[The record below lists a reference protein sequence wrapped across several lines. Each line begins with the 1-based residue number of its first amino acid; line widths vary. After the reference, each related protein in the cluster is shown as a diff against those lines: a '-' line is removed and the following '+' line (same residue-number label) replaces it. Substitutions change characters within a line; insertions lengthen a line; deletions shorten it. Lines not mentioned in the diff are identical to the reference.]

1 MRHRISG
8 YGMLAEIAKRLGS
21 GWPKT
26 RARIETCFMLQPV
39 GFSIR
44 PATRDDVPTIMAFI
58 RALAEFENLTDEVT
72 ATEDELSE
80 ELFGAMPRA
89 EVLLA
94 CENGKPVG
102 FALFFHNFST
112 FLSRTG
118 LYVEDLFVLPEYR
131 GKGYGRALM
140 LQLAKTAR
148 ERGCGRFEW
157 TVLDW
162 NQPAIDFYRSL
173 GAEPMSQ
180 WIIQRVTG
188 DALVKLA
195 ERPLF
200 EDSD

>member
-1 MRHRISG
+1 M
-8 YGMLAEIAKRLGS
+8 
-21 GWPKT
+21 P
-26 RARIETCFMLQPV
+26 QPD

-44 PATRDDVPTIMAFI
+44 PATRDDVPTILAFI
-58 RALAEFENLTDEVT
+58 QALAEFENLTHEVT
-72 ATEDELSE
+72 ATEGELCE
-80 ELFGAMPRA
+80 QLFGPSPRA

-94 CENGKPVG
+94 CENGAPVA

-118 LYVEDLFVLPEYR
+118 LYVEDLFVLPEHR

-140 LQLAKTAR
+140 LQLAKLAR

-162 NQPAIDFYRSL
+162 NQRAIDFYKSL

-188 DALVKLA
+188 PALEKLA
-195 ERPLF
+195 NQPLF
-200 EDSD
+200 D

>member
-1 MRHRISG
+1 MGHRQINLDEWRSLCQATRFA
-8 YGMLAEIAKRLGS
+8 LAQIDVTKDNFVM
-21 GWPKT
+21 P
-26 RARIETCFMLQPV
+26 QPN
-39 GFSIR
+39 GFTIR
-44 PATRDDVPTIMAFI
+44 PAVREDVPTILGFI
-58 RALAEFENLTDEVT
+58 QALAEFENLTHEVT
-72 ATEDELSE
+72 ATEDELRE
-80 ELFGAMPRA
+80 QLFGPSPRA

-94 CENGKPVG
+94 CENDTPVA

-118 LYVEDLFVLPEYR
+118 LYVEDLFVLPEHR

-140 LQLAKTAR
+140 LQLAKIAR

-173 GAEPMSQ
+173 GAEPMTQ

-188 DALVKLA
+188 PALEKLA
-195 ERPLF
+195 NRPLF
-200 EDSD
+200 D

>member
-1 MRHRISG
+1 MGHRKVRLRERLSPCQATRFP
-8 YGMLAEIAKRLGS
+8 LAGAV
-21 GWPKT
+21 
-26 RARIETCFMLQPV
+26 ETIQKSDMPQPA

-44 PATRDDVPTIMAFI
+44 PATRDDIPLILGFI
-58 RALAEFENLTDEVT
+58 QALAEFENLTDEVT
-72 ATEDELSE
+72 ATEVELRN
-80 ELFGAMPRA
+80 ELFGAAPRA

-94 CENGKPVG
+94 CEDGTPVG

-118 LYVEDLFVLPEYR
+118 LYVEDLFVLPEHR

-140 LQLAKTAR
+140 LQLAKVAR

-162 NQPAIDFYRSL
+162 NQPAIEFYRSL

-188 DALVKLA
+188 EALDKLA
-195 ERPLF
+195 SRPLF
-200 EDSD
+200 D

>member
-1 MRHRISG
+1 M
-8 YGMLAEIAKRLGS
+8 
-21 GWPKT
+21 P
-26 RARIETCFMLQPV
+26 QPD

-44 PATRDDVPTIMAFI
+44 PATRDDVPMILAFI
-58 RALAEFENLTDEVT
+58 RALAEFENLTHEVT
-72 ATEDELSE
+72 ATEERLDE
-80 ELFGAMPRA
+80 ELFGAAPRA
-89 EVLLA
+89 EVLFA
-94 CENGKPVG
+94 CEHGTPVG

-118 LYVEDLFVLPEYR
+118 LYVEDLFILPQHR

-140 LQLAKTAR
+140 LQIAKVAR

-188 DALVKLA
+188 VALEKLA
-195 ERPLF
+195 SRPLF
-200 EDSD
+200 D

>member
-1 MRHRISG
+1 MGHG
-8 YGMLAEIAKRLGS
+8 NARLLEVLLDCQA
-21 GWPKT
+21 T
-26 RARIETCFMLQPV
+26 RFALVESVATYQNNPMPQPA

-44 PATRDDVPTIMAFI
+44 PATREDVPLILGFI
-58 RALAEFENLTDEVT
+58 QALAEFENLTHEVT
-72 ATEDELSE
+72 ATEEELRT

-94 CENGKPVG
+94 CENERPVG

-140 LQLAKTAR
+140 LQLAKVAR

-188 DALVKLA
+188 EALTKLA
-195 ERPLF
+195 SRPLF
-200 EDSD
+200 D

>member
-1 MRHRISG
+1 M
-8 YGMLAEIAKRLGS
+8 
-21 GWPKT
+21 P
-26 RARIETCFMLQPV
+26 QPA

-44 PATRDDVPTIMAFI
+44 PATRNDVPTILAFI
-58 RALAEFENLTDEVT
+58 RALAEFENLMHEMT
-72 ATEDELSE
+72 ATEE
-80 ELFGAMPRA
+80 ELAEQLFGPSPRA

-94 CENGKPVG
+94 CENGVPVA

-112 FLSRTG
+112 FLSRAG
-118 LYVEDLFVLPEYR
+118 LYVEDLFVLPEHR

-140 LQLAKTAR
+140 LQLAKVAR

-162 NQPAIDFYRSL
+162 NQRAIDFYKSL

-188 DALVKLA
+188 PALEQLA
-195 ERPLF
+195 NRSLF
-200 EDSD
+200 E